1 MDTLG
6 ISNMEHNHLHISLLY
21 THTIIVKKT
30 MPVHMTLP
38 TVLLGCFL
46 PFSAIYHSFLV
57 STNQNARMH
66 IWTLTAPTPGQ
77 SGYRCR

>member
-1 MDTLG
+1 
-6 ISNMEHNHLHISLLY
+6 
-21 THTIIVKKT
+21 

-57 STNQNARMH
+57 STNHQNARMH
-66 IWTLTAPTPGQ
+66 IWTPTAPTPGQ
-77 SGYRCR
+77 SGYRCQQMKTQDASLAANQCVLI